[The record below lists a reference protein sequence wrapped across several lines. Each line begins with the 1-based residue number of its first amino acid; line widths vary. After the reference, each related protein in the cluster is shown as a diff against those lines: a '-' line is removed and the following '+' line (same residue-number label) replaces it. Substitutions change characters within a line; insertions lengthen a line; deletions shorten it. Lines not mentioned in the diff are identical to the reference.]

1 MCSPRPIFFVFLRLV
16 IIFVRRRLR
25 LVSRCGGLL
34 PGLPGWQL
42 SGQTAQE
49 PAGPGIG
56 RGGDGRR
63 GWRRSG
69 CGRQP
74 FGQPPDPD
82 AVEVLLKL
90 HCHAVP
96 YIVRIRWIVEKGKR
110 RFNIH
115 THVSHTSRSTRNKNH
130 DLSSHHKRR
139 SLSVSTFC
147 SVAAGAVGPC
157 SFVSAQRLGS
167 CFRCD
172 FCVKEAAQI

>member
-1 MCSPRPIFFVFLRLV
+1 MVKSFKNKHEIIMVALAQQSSCRHHFIIQNSLMREIGEEGGPIIVGGKNKKLCSPRPIFFVFLRLV

-42 SGQTAQE
+42 TRQTAQE

-96 YIVRIRWIVEKGKR
+96 YIVRIRWVVEKLRGRKGV
-110 RFNIH
+110 NIH
-115 THVSHTSRSTRNKNH
+115 THITHITQH
-130 DLSSHHKRR
+130 
-139 SLSVSTFC
+139 
-147 SVAAGAVGPC
+147 
-157 SFVSAQRLGS
+157 
-167 CFRCD
+167 
-172 FCVKEAAQI
+172 